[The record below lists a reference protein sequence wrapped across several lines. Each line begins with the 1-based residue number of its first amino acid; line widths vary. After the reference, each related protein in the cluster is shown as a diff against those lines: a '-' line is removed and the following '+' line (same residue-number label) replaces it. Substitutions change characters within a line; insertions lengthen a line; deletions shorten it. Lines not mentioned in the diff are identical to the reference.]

1 MKTEGWPTYSF
12 TECLRPPDGWT
23 TRHAILSTYS
33 ADLTV
38 VVTAL
43 LALSGCEFDLQR
55 TGSRVEL
62 VQAIEGL
69 RGRACVLAQ
78 AGRVLVPNTPR
89 PILKLLD
96 QFTKFVGSDERSSSW
111 HPKAALVCFQSKED
125 ESDRQWRLWLG
136 SRNLTRSSNWEAGL
150 NLVSRSDGKGQHIPG
165 LVDAGVTLAKQANL
179 PTLSAK
185 SISEQLTGLTWECPA
200 GVEVERIDLLIPG
213 KSHGFPLPP
222 NDTELVYVVNPFI
235 DLRTAQTIAKWGGPD
250 TRRTLVSTRTELQ
263 RLSGNNKEVF
273 ADFLA
278 VRVQPSPDLPAE
290 YADVHNEETVV
301 NSELLESESLPPSGL
316 HAKLFLAIKGA
327 RRQLWLGSAN
337 ATARGWLGGNSEIV
351 AQMRISRDAANGLED
366 FVSNCEEFVPS
377 LIDAS
382 TDEDE
387 MLLEEVRKTLS
398 VQWELRQE
406 IREDNV
412 TVISTRPPL
421 LSFTNVLL
429 EIALLGEVWKKWP
442 TEASSVTFS
451 GMRPRERSDFIQIR
465 ISVGEMSCSWLQ
477 IATCHPRPD
486 DDRDH
491 AIIAGYLDAH
501 TFIMWIRSLLAD
513 DLTANSGSEWDAE
526 DSSLGHASDG
536 NRKNGLTEIVPS
548 IEEVLRAWT
557 RDSSAFTRTDEKVK
571 AYLNDLQQR
580 VAESGKASEI
590 ELLTSFRSM
599 WESLASEL
607 A

>member
-12 TECLRPPDGWT
+12 TECLRPPDGWE

-38 VVTAL
+38 IVTAL
-43 LALSGCEFDLQR
+43 LALSGCEFDFQR

-78 AGRVLVPNTPR
+78 AGRVIVPHAPR

-96 QFTKFVGSDERSSSW
+96 KFTKFVGSDERSSSW

-150 NLVSRSDGKGQHIPG
+150 NLVSRSDGKGQHIHG
-165 LVDAGVTLAKQANL
+165 LIDAGVALAKRANL
-179 PTLSAK
+179 PSLSAK
-185 SISEQLTGLTWECPA
+185 AITEQLAGLTWECPA
-200 GVEVERIDLLIPG
+200 GAEVERIDLLNPM

-222 NDTELVYVVNPFI
+222 KDTELVYVVSPFL
-235 DLRTAQTIAKWGGPD
+235 DVRTVQAIAKWGGPK
-250 TRRTLVSTRTELQ
+250 TRRTLVSTRMELQ
-263 RLSGNNKEVF
+263 RLISQNDAVF
-273 ADFLA
+273 ADFHA
-278 VRVQPSPDLPAE
+278 IRVQPSPDLPAE
-290 YADVHNEETVV
+290 YAEVRNEEMAGD
-301 NSELLESESLPPSGL
+301 SELLESENLPPCGL
-316 HAKLFLAIKGA
+316 HAKLFFAAKGG

-337 ATARGWLGGNSEIV
+337 ATARGWFGGNSEIV
-351 AQMRISRDAANGLED
+351 AQMRVGRDAANGLED
-366 FVSNCEEFVPS
+366 FVSTCEEFVPS
-377 LIDAS
+377 SVDAS

-387 MLLEEVRKTLS
+387 MLLEDIRKTLS
-398 VQWELRQE
+398 VQWSLRQE
-406 IREDNV
+406 IREGDV
-412 TVISTRPPL
+412 TVISTHPPL
-421 LSFTNVLL
+421 LSFSNVLL

-442 TEASSVTFS
+442 TEASSLTFS

-477 IATCHPRPD
+477 IAPCIPRPD

-491 AIIAGYLDAH
+491 AIIAGYLDPH
-501 TFIMWIRSLLAD
+501 TFIMWLRSLLAD
-513 DLTANSGSEWDAE
+513 EFTANSGGDWDAE
-526 DSSLGHASDG
+526 DSSLGHAYGG
-536 NRKNGLTEIVPS
+536 NRKNGLTEIIPP

-571 AYLNDLQQR
+571 AYLNDLQR
-580 VAESGKASEI
+580 RAAESGTVSEV

-599 WESLASEL
+599 WESLALEL